1 MSCRD
6 CASTSDRLSSVC
18 TATVDRLYGA
28 EVNDQERHEA
38 TPDAQA
44 GYLRIGEL
52 AKRTGV
58 SPELL
63 RAWEQ
68 RYGLL
73 QPTRT
78 AGGFRLYSAA
88 DEARVRRMQ
97 RIVSGGLAAAQAAR
111 LVRSG
116 GEPAPRAVATSVSTL
131 EDAAGSLAASLD
143 RLDEPAANS
152 ALDRLFSAYT
162 IETVL
167 QDVVIPYLHRLG
179 ERWEAGEVSVAQEHF
194 ASNLIR
200 GRLLGLAQ
208 GWGQGRGPGAILACV
223 PGEHHELGLLAFG
236 VALRRRGWRITY
248 LGTDSPIGAVADI
261 VRSLAPAVVVLLSMN
276 PDNFLDHARE
286 IADLAA
292 QVQFAIAGSGAT
304 PEVAQLTKTRVL
316 DQDPVSAAETIDRDH
331 PARDDDRRRS

>member
-1 MSCRD
+1 
-6 CASTSDRLSSVC
+6 
-18 TATVDRLYGA
+18 
-28 EVNDQERHEA
+28 VNEQERQQA
-38 TPDAQA
+38 MPDA
-44 GYLRIGEL
+44 GPGFLRIGEL

-78 AGGFRLYSAA
+78 AGGFRLYGAA
-88 DEARVRRMQ
+88 DEVRVQRMQ
-97 RIVSGGLAAAQAAR
+97 SLVSGGLAAAQAAS
-111 LVRSG
+111 LVLSG
-116 GEPAPRAVATSVSTL
+116 GEPAPRTVSASATIL
-131 EDAAGSLAASLD
+131 EDAAGNLTASLD
-143 RLDEPAANS
+143 RLDEQAAGA

-162 IETVL
+162 VETVL
-167 QDVVIPYLHRLG
+167 QEVVIPYLHRLG

-194 ASNLIR
+194 ASNLLR

-208 GWGQGRGPGAILACV
+208 GWGQGQGPGAILACV

-261 VRSLAPAVVVLLSMN
+261 ARSLAPAVVVLLSMN
-276 PDNFLDHARE
+276 PDNFLDQARQIE
-286 IADLAA
+286 QLAN
-292 QVQFAIAGSGAT
+292 QVQVVIAGRGAT
-304 PEVAQLTKTRVL
+304 SEVARQTQTRVL

-331 PARDDDRRRS
+331 PGPR

>member
-1 MSCRD
+1 M
-6 CASTSDRLSSVC
+6 
-18 TATVDRLYGA
+18 
-28 EVNDQERHEA
+28 H
-38 TPDAQA
+38 DAQA
-44 GYLRIGEL
+44 GFLRIGEL

-78 AGGFRLYSAA
+78 EGGFRLYSAA
-88 DEARVRRMQ
+88 DEARVQRMQ
-97 RIVSGGLAAAQAAR
+97 SLVSGGLAAAQAAR
-111 LVRSG
+111 LVLSG
-116 GEPAPRAVATSVSTL
+116 GEPAPPTVSASATTL
-131 EDAAGSLAASLD
+131 EDAAANLTASLD
-143 RLDEPAANS
+143 RLDEQAANT

-167 QDVVIPYLHRLG
+167 QDVLLPYLHRLG

-194 ASNLIR
+194 ASNLLR

-208 GWGQGRGPGAILACV
+208 GWGQGQGPGAILACV
-223 PGEHHELGLLAFG
+223 PGEQHELGLLAFG

-261 VRSLAPAVVVLLSMN
+261 VPSLAPTVVVLLSVT
-276 PDNFLDHARE
+276 PERFLDHARE
-286 IADLAA
+286 IEKLAN
-292 QVQFAIAGSGAT
+292 QVQVMIAGPGAT
-304 PEVAQLTKTRVL
+304 PEVARHTQTHVL
-316 DQDPVSAAETIDRDH
+316 DQDPVSAAETIDLDRDH
-331 PARDDDRRRS
+331 PARGDRRRRP

>member
-1 MSCRD
+1 MIVD
-6 CASTSDRLSSVC
+6 CLYST
-18 TATVDRLYGA
+18 G
-28 EVNDQERHEA
+28 VNEQPHRQA
-38 TPDAQA
+38 TPDPGP

-52 AKRTGV
+52 TKRTGV

-78 AGGFRLYSAA
+78 PGGFRLYSAA
-88 DEARVRRMQ
+88 DEARVQRMQ
-97 RIVSGGLAAAQAAR
+97 SLVSGGLAAAQAAR
-111 LVRSG
+111 LILSG
-116 GEPAPRAVATSVSTL
+116 GEPAPPTVPATATTL
-131 EDAAGSLAASLD
+131 EDAAGNLTASLD
-143 RLDEPAANS
+143 RLDEQAANT

-162 IETVL
+162 VETVL
-167 QDVVIPYLHRLG
+167 QEVVLPYLHRLG

-194 ASNLIR
+194 ASNLLR

-208 GWGQGRGPGAILACV
+208 GWGQGQGPLAILACV
-223 PGEHHELGLLAFG
+223 PGEHHELGLLVFG

-261 VRSLAPAVVVLLSMN
+261 ARSLAPAVVVLLSIN
-276 PDNFLDHARE
+276 PDNFLDHARQ
-286 IADLAA
+286 IKQLAK
-292 QVQFAIAGSGAT
+292 QVPVMIAGTGAT
-304 PEVAQLTKTRVL
+304 PEVARYTQTRLL

-331 PARDDDRRRS
+331 PAPR